1 MLSARSMIVVI
12 EGVGIRPR
20 LLLTQNPD
28 WSGGMTVSEQL
39 ISLLTPVLDGANLEL
54 VDIETQS
61 LGTPAATV
69 RILVDHCPDHPLGGR
84 IDLDGVA
91 AATRLVDS
99 ILETSDPVDGTY
111 TLEVS
116 SPGLER
122 PLRTPLHF
130 QRFVGTEISVKLRAG
145 VAGERRIQGR
155 LDAAD
160 ASHEGAIVVAGD
172 SIAYA
177 AIDRARTVFVWGPA
191 PKPTGQAK
199 GGPRKAA
206 PAGSSVDA
214 STSSLSPTTPEVT
227 P

>member
-1 MLSARSMIVVI
+1 
-12 EGVGIRPR
+12 
-20 LLLTQNPD
+20 
-28 WSGGMTVSEQL
+28 MTVSEQL
-39 ISLLTPVLDGANLEL
+39 ISLLTPALDGANLEL

-61 LGTPAATV
+61 LGTPTATV
-69 RILVDHCPDHPLGGR
+69 RILVDHSSDHPLGGR

-99 ILETSDPVDGTY
+99 ALETSDPVEGTY

-145 VAGERRIQGR
+145 EAGERRIQGR
-155 LDAAD
+155 LDSAD
-160 ASHEGAIVVAGD
+160 ATADGSIVVAGD
-172 SIAYA
+172 TIAYSG
-177 AIDRARTVFVWGPA
+177 IDRARTVFVWGPA
-191 PKPTGQAK
+191 RKPTGQAK
-199 GGPRKAA
+199 GGGPRKAA
-206 PAGSSVDA
+206 KALASS
-214 STSSLSPTTPEVT
+214 SSLSPTTPEVT